1 MLLSASLVGC
11 GVKGPPV
18 APAAPPIP
26 SVADLSY
33 RLDGG
38 TVILDWRLPA
48 RLSREQA
55 RVSVFG
61 VYQSQS
67 QLAEETCEGCPLV
80 FEKVAAV
87 PYVETNS
94 NRFSTPVNLEPG
106 FRYVFKVQLE
116 INGQAGK
123 GAERIALLY
132 PPDRSGSETE
142 TP

>member
-1 MLLSASLVGC
+1 MLLTAGLVGC

-33 RLDGG
+33 QLDRGSVTLG
-38 TVILDWRLPA
+38 WRLPA
-48 RLSREQA
+48 RLSRKQA

-61 VYQSQS
+61 VYQSRR
-67 QLAEETCEGCPLV
+67 QLAEGTCEGCPQV

-87 PYVETNS
+87 PYMQTDG
-94 NRFSTPVNLEPG
+94 NRFSTLVNLEPG

-116 INGQAGK
+116 INGQAGV
-123 GAERIALLY
+123 GAQRIALDY
-132 PPDRSGSETE
+132 PPDGSGS
-142 TP
+142 